1 MKKSLVLLP
10 LVLIASALAL
20 AACGGGGSSSGGGG
34 EAEAAIEETIKE
46 SASSTDPSKCT
57 ELQTQAFNEQ
67 ETASKGKE
75 ATENCESEAESG
87 ETEATKVSVS
97 EVTVNGSKATAV
109 AEIDGTAL
117 SGQGVELELVE
128 EGGNWKMNQF
138 MGFAN
143 YDSKALAEAVEKEL
157 EGQEGVSASLARC
170 VSAGVAEFSQQEA
183 EAVAFKGETEAIEK
197 LAGGCNEEEGG
208 SEESE

>member
-20 AACGGGGSSSGGGG
+20 AACGGGGSSSGGG

-97 EVTVNGSKATAV
+97 EVSVNGSKATAV

-128 EGGNWKMNQF
+128 EGGSWKMNKF
-138 MGFAN
+138 LGFAN
-143 YDSKALAEAVEKEL
+143 YSGKALAESVEKEL
-157 EGQEGVSASLARC
+157 EGQEGVSASLAKC

-197 LAGGCNEEEGG
+197 LAGSCNEEAGN
-208 SEESE
+208 SEETE